1 MNIDRFRRMW
11 RGLAPWVMAAGVLA
25 LVTAVAGGAA
35 IWALSRNLPDIGA
48 LRSYQPSLVT
58 RVYADDNRQVGQFF
72 VEKRVLTPLARIPKG
87 LINAVIAVED
97 SRFYQHE
104 GLDMLRIIK
113 ALAVDMVSMQ
123 LREGASTI
131 TQQLAR
137 SLFLTQEKT
146 LSRKAKEML
155 LALKMERLLAK
166 DEILEMYLNQIYFG
180 HGAYGVQAATR
191 TYFAKDVG
199 DLTLAEMAFVAGLP
213 KAPSYY
219 SPYFNPERAKQ
230 RQGVVLKR
238 MLDEGFLTDAE
249 FRDAYQQDLYF
260 AKYQPQEA
268 IAPYFLEYL
277 RQQLTATYGE
287 EMVYKGGLNVYTTLN
302 VDMQKAAVDA
312 LREGLRA
319 IDKRQGYRGP
329 LSRSGEEP
337 TPEVGAAPGRLTAP
351 LPKASDIVEG
361 VVVKVGPQQATVTL
375 VSGGSGVLG
384 IEDASWA
391 RKRLLPPNFLT
402 TEFRPQAP
410 LNKILA
416 TGDRILA
423 RVKRREPNGTFS
435 LALEQEP
442 LVEGAL
448 VALDPRTGAIRAM
461 VGGYDFK
468 RSEFNR
474 AVSARR
480 QPGSAFKPFI
490 YAAAIEKGWTPSSI
504 LVDSPVMFDDPV
516 LQRVWKPTNYED
528 RFFGPISMRDAL
540 IHSRNVATVK
550 LLEQVGVQAAIDFA
564 RRVGISSPLA
574 KDLSLA
580 LGSSSVG
587 LLELTSALG
596 VFAAEGRR
604 VEPGGLRS
612 ITDHGGTVLAYY
624 EPAPA
629 EVVSR
634 ETAYI
639 VTNML
644 EDVVQSGT
652 GMRARVLGRPVA
664 GKTGTTN
671 EFGDAWFVG
680 FAPNLAVGVWVG
692 FDDRR
697 SLGDREAGAS
707 VALPIW
713 VAFMKE
719 AFTQLPVQAFP
730 IPEGIVFAKVDPE
743 TGGLAAPGGSA
754 KVEIFARDTE
764 PTTVVGPT
772 TNVSRFRHMWIHP
785 GGQQIL

>member
-1 MNIDRFRRMW
+1 
-11 RGLAPWVMAAGVLA
+11 
-25 LVTAVAGGAA
+25 
-35 IWALSRNLPDIGA
+35 
-48 LRSYQPSLVT
+48 
-58 RVYADDNRQVGQFF
+58 
-72 VEKRVLTPLARIPKG
+72 
-87 LINAVIAVED
+87 
-97 SRFYQHE
+97 
-104 GLDMLRIIK
+104 
-113 ALAVDMVSMQ
+113 
-123 LREGASTI
+123 
-131 TQQLAR
+131 
-137 SLFLTQEKT
+137 
-146 LSRKAKEML
+146 
-155 LALKMERLLAK
+155 
-166 DEILEMYLNQIYFG
+166 
-180 HGAYGVQAATR
+180 
-191 TYFAKDVG
+191 
-199 DLTLAEMAFVAGLP
+199 
-213 KAPSYY
+213 
-219 SPYFNPERAKQ
+219 
-230 RQGVVLKR
+230 
-238 MLDEGFLTDAE
+238 MLDEGFLTDTE
-249 FRDAYQQDLYF
+249 FREAYQQDLYF

-329 LSRSGEEP
+329 LTRGED
-337 TPEVGAAPGRLTAP
+337 APSSQQSASAGRLTAP
-351 LPKASDIVEG
+351 PPKPGDVVEG
-361 VVVKVGPQQATVTL
+361 VVAKVGLQQAVIDL
-375 VSGGSGVLG
+375 AAGGSGVLA
-384 IEDASWA
+384 IDDAAWA
-391 RKRLLPPNFLT
+391 RKRLLPPDFLT
-402 TEFRPQAP
+402 AEMRGQAP
-410 LNKILA
+410 LSKILA
-416 TGDRILA
+416 TGDRILV
-423 RVKRREPNGTFS
+423 RVKRREPNGTSS

-448 VALDPRTGAIRAM
+448 IALDPRTGAIRSM

-490 YAAAIEKGWTPSSI
+490 YAAAIDKGWTPSSI
-504 LVDSPVMFDDPV
+504 LVDSPVMYDDPV

-528 RFFGPISMRDAL
+528 RFYGPISMRDAL

-550 LLEQVGVQAAIDFA
+550 LLEQVGIQSAIDFT
-564 RRVGISSPLA
+564 RRLGITSPLA

-587 LLELTSALG
+587 LLEVTSALG

-604 VEPGGLRS
+604 VEPVGLRS
-612 ITDHGGTVLAYY
+612 VTDHGGTVLAYY
-624 EPAPA
+624 EPAPTA
-629 EVVSR
+629 VVSR

-652 GMRARVLGRPVA
+652 GVRARSLGRPVA

-671 EFGDAWFVG
+671 EFADAWFVG
-680 FAPNLAVGVWVG
+680 YAPNLATGVWVG

-707 VALPIW
+707 VALPVW

-719 AFTQLPVQAFP
+719 ALTQLPVQAFP
-730 IPEGIVFAKVDPE
+730 IPDGIVFVKVDPD
-743 TGGLAAPGGSA
+743 TGGLAAPGAAA
-754 KVEIFARDTE
+754 KVEIFVRDTE
-764 PTTVVGPT
+764 PTAVSRPS
-772 TNVSRFRHMWIHP
+772 TNVSRFR
-785 GGQQIL
+785 QIDRGI

>member
-1 MNIDRFRRMW
+1 MTFDRISRAWRRVAPWIMAVGVL
-11 RGLAPWVMAAGVLA
+11 GLAA
-25 LVTAVAGGAA
+25 TVAGGAA
-35 IWALSRNLPDIGA
+35 VWALSRNLPDIGA

-58 RVYADDNRQVGQFF
+58 RVYADDNHQIGQFF
-72 VEKRVLTPLARIPKG
+72 VEKRVLTPLSRIPKG
-87 LINAVIAVED
+87 LIDAVVAVED
-97 SRFYQHE
+97 SRFYRHG
-104 GLDMLRIIK
+104 GLDAIRIVK
-113 ALAVDMVSMQ
+113 ALVVDLVAMQ
-123 LREGASTI
+123 MREGASTI

-146 LSRKAKEML
+146 LARKAKEML
-155 LALKMERLLAK
+155 LALKIERLLAK

-180 HGAYGVQAATR
+180 HGAYGVQAASR
-191 TYFAKDVG
+191 TYFAKDVV
-199 DLTLAEMAFVAGLP
+199 DLTLSEMAFVAGLP
-213 KAPSYY
+213 KAPTNY
-219 SPYFNPERAKQ
+219 SPYFYPDRAKQ
-230 RQGVVLKR
+230 RQGVVLTR
-238 MLDEGFLTDAE
+238 MRDEGFLTDAE
-249 FRDAYQQDLYF
+249 FRAAYEQDLYF

-302 VDMQKAAVDA
+302 VDMQKAAVDG

-329 LSRSGEEP
+329 LPRGDDAPPAPSGE
-337 TPEVGAAPGRLTAP
+337 AAGRLSAP
-351 LPKASDIVEG
+351 PPKPGDVVEG
-361 VVVKVGPQQATVTL
+361 VVTTVGAQQATVDL
-375 VSGGSGVLG
+375 AGGRSGALA
-384 IEDASWA
+384 IDDAAWA
-391 RKRLLPPNFLT
+391 RKRLLPPEYLT
-402 TEFRPQAP
+402 AQMRAQAP
-410 LNKILA
+410 LNKIL
-416 TGDRILA
+416 TVGDRILV
-423 RVKRREPNGTFS
+423 RVKREDPGGALKLS
-435 LALEQEP
+435 LEQEP

-461 VGGYDFK
+461 VGGYDFE

-490 YAAAIEKGWTPSSI
+490 YAAAIDKGWTPSSI
-504 LVDSPVMFDDPV
+504 LVDAPVMYDDPV
-516 LQRVWKPTNYED
+516 LHRVWKPTNYED
-528 RFFGPISMRDAL
+528 RFYGPISMRDAL

-550 LLEQVGVQAAIDFA
+550 LLEQVGVQSAIDFT
-564 RRVGISSPLA
+564 RRLGITSPLA

-587 LLELTSALG
+587 LLEATSALG

-604 VEPGGLRS
+604 VEPVGLRS
-612 ITDHGGTVLAYY
+612 VTDHGGTVLAYY
-624 EPAPA
+624 EPAPIA
-629 EVVSR
+629 VVSR

-652 GMRARVLGRPVA
+652 GVRARGLGRPVA

-671 EFGDAWFVG
+671 EFADAWFVG
-680 FAPNLAVGVWVG
+680 YAPNLAAGVWVG

-713 VAFMKE
+713 VTFMKE

-730 IPEGIVFAKVDPE
+730 IPDGIVFAKVDPA
-743 TGGLAAPGGSA
+743 TGGLAAPGEAA

-764 PTTVVGPT
+764 PTAVSRPSA
-772 TNVSRFRHMWIHP
+772 NVSRFR
-785 GGQQIL
+785 QIDRGI

>member
-1 MNIDRFRRMW
+1 MNLDRVRRLW
-11 RGLAPWVMAAGVLA
+11 RVLTPWLMAAGVLA
-25 LVTAVAGGAA
+25 AVATVAGSAA
-35 IWALSRNLPDIGA
+35 VWALSRNLPDIGA

-58 RVYADDNRQVGQFF
+58 RVYADDNRQIGQFF

-87 LINAVIAVED
+87 LIDAVIAVED

-104 GLDMLRIIK
+104 GLDLIRIVK
-113 ALAVDMVSMQ
+113 ALVVDLVSMEM
-123 LREGASTI
+123 REGASTI

-146 LSRKAKEML
+146 LNRKAKEML
-155 LALKMERLLAK
+155 LALKIERLLAK

-180 HGAYGVQAATR
+180 HGAYGVQAAAR
-191 TYFAKDVG
+191 TYFAKDIG

-213 KAPSYY
+213 KAPSNY
-219 SPYFNPERAKQ
+219 SPYFNPDRAKQ

-238 MLDEGFLTDAE
+238 MLDEGLLTDSE
-249 FRDAYQQDLYF
+249 FRDAYEQDLYF

-268 IAPYFLEYL
+268 IAPHFLEYL

-329 LSRSGEEP
+329 LAHEEP
-337 TPEVGAAPGRLTAP
+337 SQTPEERVGSGRVAAPP
-351 LPKASDIVEG
+351 PKVGDVVEG
-361 VVVKVGPQQATVTL
+361 VVTKVGSQQAVIDL
-375 VSGGSGVLG
+375 PAGGAGVLD
-384 IEDASWA
+384 IADAAWA
-391 RKRLLPPNFLT
+391 RKRLLPPDFLT
-402 TEFRPQAP
+402 AETRAQAP
-410 LNKILA
+410 LSKILSP
-416 TGDRILA
+416 GDRVLVSI
-423 RVKRREPNGTFS
+423 KRRAANGAYS

-442 LVEGAL
+442 LVEGAV

-490 YAAAIEKGWTPSSI
+490 YAAAVDKGWTPSSI
-504 LVDSPVMFDDPV
+504 LVDSPVMYDDPV

-528 RFFGPISMRDAL
+528 RFYGPISMRDAL

-550 LLEQVGVQAAIDFA
+550 LLEQIGIQSAIDFS
-564 RRVGISSPLA
+564 RRVGITSPLA

-587 LLELTSALG
+587 LLELTSAMG

-604 VEPGGLRS
+604 VEPVGLRS
-612 ITDHGGTVLAYY
+612 VTDHGGAVLAYY
-624 EPAPA
+624 EPAPT

-652 GMRARVLGRPVA
+652 GVRARVLGRPVA

-671 EFGDAWFVG
+671 EFADAWFVG
-680 FAPNLAVGVWVG
+680 YAPNLAVGVWVG

-713 VAFMKE
+713 VAFMKD

-730 IPEGIVFAKVDPE
+730 IPDGIVFAKVDPE
-743 TGGLAAPGGSA
+743 TGGLAAPHGAA
-754 KVEIFARDTE
+754 KVEIFVRDTE
-764 PTTVVGPT
+764 PTAITRPA
-772 TNVSRFRHMWIHP
+772 TNVSRFRQMDRGI
-785 GGQQIL
+785 

>member
-1 MNIDRFRRMW
+1 MDLDRIQRIW
-11 RGLAPWVMAAGVLA
+11 RGLAPWVMGAGVLA
-25 LVTAVAGGAA
+25 LVAAVAAGAA
-35 IWALSRNLPDIGA
+35 VWALSRNLPDIGA

-58 RVYADDNRQVGQFF
+58 RVYADDNQQIGQFF

-104 GLDMLRIIK
+104 GLDVLRIVK
-113 ALAVDMVSMQ
+113 AVVVDVVSMR

-137 SLFLTQEKT
+137 SLFLTPEKT

-155 LALKMERLLAK
+155 LALKIERLLAK

-180 HGAYGVQAATR
+180 HGAYGVQAAAR

-199 DLTLAEMAFVAGLP
+199 DLTLAEVAFVAGLP
-213 KAPSYY
+213 KAPNNY
-219 SPYFNPERAKQ
+219 SPYFNPDRAKQ

-238 MLDEGFLTDAE
+238 MLDEKLLTDAE

-260 AKYQPQEA
+260 AKYQRQEA

-287 EMVYKGGLNVYTTLN
+287 EMVYKGGLNVYTTMN

-329 LSRSGEEP
+329 LARGEDAP
-337 TPEVGAAPGRLTAP
+337 TEEKAVAGRLTASP
-351 LPKASDIVEG
+351 PKPGDVVEG
-361 VVVKVGPQQATVTL
+361 VVTKVGSQQATIDLAV
-375 VSGGSGVLG
+375 GGSGVLVM
-384 IEDASWA
+384 EDAAWA
-391 RKRLLPPNFLT
+391 RKRLLPPDFLT
-402 TEFRPQAP
+402 SEMRAQAP
-410 LNKILA
+410 LNKIVS
-416 TGDRILA
+416 TGDRILV
-423 RVKRREPNGTFS
+423 RVKRREPSGLFS

-442 LVEGAL
+442 LVEGA
-448 VALDPRTGAIRAM
+448 VAALDPRTGAIRAM

-480 QPGSAFKPFI
+480 QPGSAFKPVI
-490 YAAAIEKGWTPSSI
+490 YAAAIDKGWTPSSI
-504 LVDSPVMFDDPV
+504 LVDSPVMYDDPV
-516 LQRVWKPTNYED
+516 LQRIWKPTNYED
-528 RFFGPISMRDAL
+528 RFYGPISMRDAL

-550 LLEQVGVQAAIDFA
+550 LLDLIGVQSAIDFA
-564 RRVGISSPLA
+564 RRLGITSPLA

-604 VEPGGLRS
+604 VEPVGLRS
-612 ITDHGGTVLAYY
+612 VTDHGGTVLAYY
-624 EPAPA
+624 EPAPT

-652 GMRARVLGRPVA
+652 GIRARALGRPVA

-671 EFGDAWFVG
+671 EFADAWFVG
-680 FAPNLAVGVWVG
+680 YAPNLAVGVWVG

-719 AFTQLPVQAFP
+719 ALTQLPVQAFP
-730 IPEGIVFAKVDPE
+730 IPDGIVFAKVDPG
-743 TGGLAAPGGSA
+743 TGGLAAPGNTA
-754 KVEIFARDTE
+754 KVEIFVRDTE
-764 PTTVVGPT
+764 PTAVSRPT
-772 TNVSRFRHMWIHP
+772 TNVSRFR
-785 GGQQIL
+785 QIDRGI

>member
-1 MNIDRFRRMW
+1 MNLDRIRRLW
-11 RGLAPWVMAAGVLA
+11 RVLTPWAMAAGVLA
-25 LVTAVAGGAA
+25 AVGTVAAGAA
-35 IWALSRNLPDIGA
+35 VWALSRNLPDIGA

-58 RVYADDNRQVGQFF
+58 RVYADDNRQIGQFF

-87 LINAVIAVED
+87 LIDAVIAVED

-104 GLDMLRIIK
+104 GLDVIRIAK
-113 ALAVDMVSMQ
+113 ALAVDLISMEM
-123 LREGASTI
+123 REGASTI

-146 LSRKAKEML
+146 LNRKAKEML
-155 LALKMERLLAK
+155 LALKIERLLAK

-180 HGAYGVQAATR
+180 HGAYGVQAAAR

-213 KAPSYY
+213 KAPSNY
-219 SPYFNPERAKQ
+219 SPYFNPDRAKQ

-238 MLDEGFLTDAE
+238 MLDEGVLTDE
-249 FRDAYQQDLYF
+249 QFRDAYQQDLYF

-329 LSRSGEEP
+329 LAREEQAP
-337 TPEVGAAPGRLTAP
+337 TPEEGARSGRVTAP
-351 LPKASDIVEG
+351 SPKVGDWVEG
-361 VVVKVGPQQATVTL
+361 VVAKVGSQQAVIDL
-375 VSGGSGVLG
+375 PAGAAGVLD
-384 IEDASWA
+384 IADAAWA
-391 RKRLLPPNFLT
+391 RKRLWPPDFLT
-402 TEFRPQAP
+402 AETHPQAP
-410 LNKILA
+410 LNKILSP
-416 TGDRILA
+416 GDRVLVSI
-423 RVKRREPNGTFS
+423 KRRAPSGTFS
-435 LALEQEP
+435 VALEQEP
-442 LVEGAL
+442 QVEGAL

-490 YAAAIEKGWTPSSI
+490 YAAAVDKGWTPSSI
-504 LVDSPVMFDDPV
+504 LVDSPVMYDDPV

-528 RFFGPISMRDAL
+528 RFYGRISMREAL

-550 LLEQVGVQAAIDFA
+550 LLEQIGVQSAIDFS
-564 RRVGISSPLA
+564 RRVGITSPLT

-580 LGSSSVG
+580 LGSSSIG

-596 VFAAEGRR
+596 VFGAEGRR

-612 ITDHGGTVLAYY
+612 VTDHGGAVLAYY
-624 EPAPA
+624 EPTPT

-639 VTNML
+639 ITNML

-652 GMRARVLGRPVA
+652 GVRARVLGRPVA

-671 EFGDAWFVG
+671 EFADAWFVG
-680 FAPNLAVGVWVG
+680 YAPNLAVGVWVG

-713 VAFMKE
+713 VAFMKS
-719 AFTQLPVQAFP
+719 AFAQLPVQAFP

-743 TGGLAAPGGSA
+743 TGGLAAPQGTA
-754 KVEIFARDTE
+754 KVEIFVRDTE
-764 PTTVVGPT
+764 PTAVTRPT
-772 TNVSRFRHMWIHP
+772 TNVSRFR
-785 GGQQIL
+785 QIDRGI

>member
-1 MNIDRFRRMW
+1 
-11 RGLAPWVMAAGVLA
+11 MAAAVLA
-25 LVTAVAGGAA
+25 AVGTVASGAA
-35 IWALSRNLPDIGA
+35 VWALSRNLPDIGA

-58 RVYADDNRQVGQFF
+58 RVYADDNRQIGQFF

-87 LINAVIAVED
+87 LIDAVIAVED

-104 GLDMLRIIK
+104 GLDVIRIAK
-113 ALAVDMVSMQ
+113 ALAVDLISMEM
-123 LREGASTI
+123 REGASTI

-146 LSRKAKEML
+146 LNRKAKEML
-155 LALKMERLLAK
+155 LALKIERLLAK

-180 HGAYGVQAATR
+180 HGAYGVQAAAR

-213 KAPSYY
+213 KAPSNY
-219 SPYFNPERAKQ
+219 SPYFNPDRAKQ

-238 MLDEGFLTDAE
+238 MLDEGVLTDE
-249 FRDAYQQDLYF
+249 QFRDAYQQDLYF

-302 VDMQKAAVDA
+302 VDMQKAAVDS

-329 LSRSGEEP
+329 LAREEQAP
-337 TPEVGAAPGRLTAP
+337 TPEEGARSGRVTAP
-351 LPKASDIVEG
+351 PPKVGDLVEG
-361 VVVKVGPQQATVTL
+361 VVAKVGSQQAVIDLPT
-375 VSGGSGVLG
+375 GGAGMLD
-384 IEDASWA
+384 IADAAWA
-391 RKRLLPPNFLT
+391 RKRLRPPDFVT
-402 TEFRPQAP
+402 VETHPQAP
-410 LNKILA
+410 LNKILSP
-416 TGDRILA
+416 GDRVLVSI
-423 RVKRREPNGTFS
+423 KRRAPSGTFS
-435 LALEQEP
+435 FALEQEP
-442 LVEGAL
+442 QVEGAL

-490 YAAAIEKGWTPSSI
+490 YAAAVDKGWTPSSI
-504 LVDSPVMFDDPV
+504 LVDSPVMYDDPV

-528 RFFGPISMRDAL
+528 RFYGPISMREAL

-550 LLEQVGVQAAIDFA
+550 LLEQIGVQSAIDFS
-564 RRVGISSPLA
+564 RRVGITSPLTR
-574 KDLSLA
+574 DLSLA
-580 LGSSSVG
+580 LGSSSIG

-612 ITDHGGTVLAYY
+612 VTDHGGAVLAYY
-624 EPAPA
+624 EPTPT

-639 VTNML
+639 ITNML

-652 GMRARVLGRPVA
+652 GVRARVLGRPVA

-671 EFGDAWFVG
+671 EFADAWFVG
-680 FAPNLAVGVWVG
+680 YAPNLAVGVWVG

-713 VAFMKE
+713 VAFMKS
-719 AFTQLPVQAFP
+719 ALAQLPVQAFP
-730 IPEGIVFAKVDPE
+730 IPDGIVFAKVDPQ
-743 TGGLAAPGGSA
+743 TGGLAAPQGTA
-754 KVEIFARDTE
+754 KVEIFVRDTE
-764 PTTVVGPT
+764 PTAVTRPT
-772 TNVSRFRHMWIHP
+772 TNVSRFR
-785 GGQQIL
+785 QIDRGI